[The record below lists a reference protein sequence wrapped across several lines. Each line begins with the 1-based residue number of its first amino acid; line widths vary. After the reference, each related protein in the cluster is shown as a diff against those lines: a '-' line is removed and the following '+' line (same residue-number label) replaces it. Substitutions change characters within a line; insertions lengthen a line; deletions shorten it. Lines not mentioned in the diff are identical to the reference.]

1 MANGVRRRRRWLPP
15 VIILALI
22 AIVAL
27 VVTKRGGAGP
37 KELDPSL
44 ITTVKRGDLAIEV
57 LETGKVQ
64 PREKVEIKSKVAG
77 QVQRIFVDAGDRVK
91 KGQSL
96 LQLDPTD
103 YERDVAKTEADVA
116 AAKNLL

>member
-1 MANGVRRRRRWLPP
+1 MPRFKNLGDLLPP
-15 VIILALI
+15 GQDSAKGASA
-22 AIVAL
+22 AI
-27 VVTKRGGAGP
+27 G

-77 QVQRIFVDAGDRVK
+77 QVLKVFVE
-91 KGQSL
+91 L
-96 LQLDPTD
+96 
-103 YERDVAKTEADVA
+103 Y
-116 AAKNLL
+116 